1 MKVGVFGGFARDVA
15 SFRARVLGGMFGS
28 AIVLAGVL
36 APSAAFASTQTGI
49 ITGVNYLGGRVLFTV
64 GGSRADRPTCDC
76 CNRWEIL
83 VNDPGGQ
90 ALLAILLEAYR
101 GGRTVAI
108 GGTGACQAEAND
120 TEGVN
125 SLQTL

>member
-1 MKVGVFGGFARDVA
+1 MKLALSGLVVMA
-15 SFRARVLGGMFGS
+15 SAF
-28 AIVLAGVL
+28 
-36 APSAAFASTQTGI
+36 APSVAFASTQSGVIGGI
-49 ITGVNYLGGRVLFTV
+49 NYLGGRVLFTV
-64 GGSRADRPTCDC
+64 SGSRADRPTCDC

-83 VNDPGGQ
+83 VNDPAGQ

-101 GGRTVAI
+101 GGRTVTI
-108 GGTGACQAEAND
+108 SGTGSCQAEAND